1 MLDKIILNIPD
12 PEPKETFSLKLRPNI
27 KQLLVEL
34 CKKTKVPQED
44 VLKAGIFFVQKEYD
58 KKLKEAAN
66 KNNKSENQ
74 TCKRKILNPYPKLV
88 KRVKKFNNINVNE

>member
-1 MLDKIILNIPD
+1 MNKLNIHIPD

-34 CKKTKVPQED
+34 CKKTKVPQEE
-44 VLKAGIFFVQKEYD
+44 VLKAGIFFVQKEYE

-66 KNNKSENQ
+66 KNYNSEKQ

-88 KRVKKFNNINVNE
+88 KRVKKQIKENINNL